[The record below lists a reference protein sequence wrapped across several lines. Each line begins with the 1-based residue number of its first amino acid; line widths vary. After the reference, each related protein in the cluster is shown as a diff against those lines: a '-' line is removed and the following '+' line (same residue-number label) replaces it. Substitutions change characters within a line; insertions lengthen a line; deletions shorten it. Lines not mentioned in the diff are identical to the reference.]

1 MRTLKKSI
9 WSYMYKVTFAL
20 VSVILISITALNIAN
35 EQSRAQGTADKIFE
49 QMDKMLEEN
58 QKELTRL
65 RQEYAAKC
73 LHNTEAIAYILEKN
87 TGARNDLY
95 ELRKIAEFMEVDEIH
110 IIDAAGEIV
119 SGTHP
124 QYYGYSFD
132 SGEQMNYFKPML
144 KDKSLTMCQDVTPNT
159 AEGKK
164 MMYAIT
170 WNEDGT
176 KMLQVGIKP
185 KRLLNEIKQN
195 NISNVVAGMPV
206 YKGMEIMVADGDTQV
221 IEGAT
226 DSSKLGEKLEDVG
239 ISADHVSADGATV
252 TQIRMDGKHC
262 RCMMHQND
270 NYIVIVTVE
279 DSFYQQGGM
288 IAIFIVGAYLV
299 LASCCITYMFS
310 KVMKERLEKEKLIYT
325 SNTDE
330 LTRCLNRHAYEND
343 MKKLN
348 LSEEWVYISVDLN
361 GLKRANDSY
370 GHMAGDELICAAADC
385 MRDSFHE
392 YGKVY
397 RIGGDE
403 FAVIITENTSQVEEL
418 IHGFDSNVANWH
430 GKFVDSMTV
439 SYGWVFSTERN
450 WGSAYEISKAAD
462 ARMYQSKE
470 RYYKKSGA
478 DRR

>member
-1 MRTLKKSI
+1 MHIGVVHIGVTDWNPPSLWLFTVKWIKALTAGNKISFLNQILAVFSGSYVVVLGIYYKFQTFLYLPASGIVQGMRP
-9 WSYMYKVTFAL
+9 
-20 VSVILISITALNIAN
+20 LIGYNY
-35 EQSRAQGTADKIFE
+35 G
-49 QMDKMLEEN
+49 
-58 QKELTRL
+58 
-65 RQEYAAKC
+65 
-73 LHNTEAIAYILEKN
+73 
-87 TGARNDLY
+87 
-95 ELRKIAEFMEVDEIH
+95 
-110 IIDAAGEIV
+110 AGEIKRV
-119 SGTHP
+119 KKLLGISVLLN
-124 QYYGYSFD
+124 GYELIYIQEELVD
-132 SGEQMNYFKPML
+132 IILELAAGKN
-144 KDKSLTMCQDVTPNT
+144 KSLTMCQDVIPNT

-176 KMLQVGIKP
+176 KMIQVGIEP

-206 YKGMEIMVADGDTQV
+206 YKGIEIIVADADTQV

-226 DSSKLGEKLEDVG
+226 DSSKLEKKLEDVG
-239 ISADHVSADGATV
+239 ISANHDSDDGATV

-262 RCMMHQND
+262 RCMMRQND
-270 NYIVIVTVE
+270 NYIVFVTVE

-361 GLKRANDSY
+361 GLKGANDTY

-385 MRDSFHE
+385 MRNSFHE

-403 FAVIITENTSQVEEL
+403 FAVIITENPSQVEEL
-418 IHGFDSNVANWH
+418 IHSFDSNVANWH

-450 WGSAYEISKAAD
+450 WDSAYEISKAAD

-470 RYYKKSGA
+470 RYYTESGA

>member
-1 MRTLKKSI
+1 M
-9 WSYMYKVTFAL
+9 A
-20 VSVILISITALNIAN
+20 
-35 EQSRAQGTADKIFE
+35 
-49 QMDKMLEEN
+49 
-58 QKELTRL
+58 
-65 RQEYAAKC
+65 
-73 LHNTEAIAYILEKN
+73 
-87 TGARNDLY
+87 
-95 ELRKIAEFMEVDEIH
+95 
-110 IIDAAGEIV
+110 
-119 SGTHP
+119 
-124 QYYGYSFD
+124 
-132 SGEQMNYFKPML
+132 
-144 KDKSLTMCQDVTPNT
+144 
-159 AEGKK
+159 
-164 MMYAIT
+164 
-170 WNEDGT
+170 
-176 KMLQVGIKP
+176 
-185 KRLLNEIKQN
+185 
-195 NISNVVAGMPV
+195 
-206 YKGMEIMVADGDTQV
+206 
-221 IEGAT
+221 AT
-226 DSSKLGEKLEDVG
+226 DSSKLGKKLEDVG
-239 ISADHVSADGATV
+239 IASDHVSADGATV

-279 DSFYQQGGM
+279 DSFYQQSDM
-288 IAIFIVGAYLV
+288 IAFFIVGVYLV
-299 LASCCITYMFS
+299 LASCCRTYMFS
-310 KVMKERLEKEKLIYT
+310 KVIEERLQKEKLIYT
-325 SNTDE
+325 SNTDA

-348 LSEEWVYISVDLN
+348 LSEEWVYISADLN
-361 GLKRANDSY
+361 GLKQANDSY

-450 WGSAYEISKAAD
+450 WGSAYEISKTAD

-470 RYYKKSGA
+470 RYYKESGA

>member
-1 MRTLKKSI
+1 MKKKKIIILSIMIIVVALLLEASILKYVNDRNAHRTSKVLLDRVITVLDKNDESRNELIESLKDDYIVRAKAV
-9 WSYMYKVTFAL
+9 SYM
-20 VSVILISITALNIAN
+20 ID
-35 EQSRAQGTADKIFE
+35 ADPAVE
-49 QMDKMLEEN
+49 YDVD
-58 QKELTRL
+58 EL
-65 RQEYAAKC
+65 Q
-73 LHNTEAIAYILEKN
+73 
-87 TGARNDLY
+87 
-95 ELRKIAEFMEVDEIH
+95 KIAKLMAVDEIH
-110 IIDAAGEIV
+110 LFDDQGTIY
-119 SGTHP
+119 SGSAP
-124 QYYGYSFD
+124 KYFGYNFD
-132 SGEQMNYFKPML
+132 SGTQMEYFKPML

-430 GKFVDSMTV
+430 GKFVDSMAV

-470 RYYKKSGA
+470 RYYKESGA

>member
-1 MRTLKKSI
+1 MKK
-9 WSYMYKVTFAL
+9 
-20 VSVILISITALNIAN
+20 
-35 EQSRAQGTADKIFE
+35 
-49 QMDKMLEEN
+49 
-58 QKELTRL
+58 
-65 RQEYAAKC
+65 
-73 LHNTEAIAYILEKN
+73 
-87 TGARNDLY
+87 
-95 ELRKIAEFMEVDEIH
+95 RKIAILSVGIIIVALLLEASILKYVNDKNAYQTSKVLVDRVITVLNKNDESRDELIESLKDDYIVRAKAVSYIVDAKPQVEYDVEELQKIAKLMSIDEIH
-110 IIDAAGEIV
+110 LIDEKGYIY
-119 SGTHP
+119 SGSVP
-124 QYYGYSFD
+124 KYFGYSFD
-132 SGEQMNYFKPML
+132 SGEQIGYFKPML
-144 KDKSLTMCQDVTPNT
+144 NDKSLTMCQDVTPNT
-159 AEGKK
+159 SEGKK

-176 KMLQVGIKP
+176 KMIQIGITP
-185 KRLLNEIKQN
+185 MRLLNEIKQN

-226 DSSKLGEKLEDVG
+226 DSSKLGKKLEDVG

-348 LSEEWVYISVDLN
+348 LSEEWVYISADLN
-361 GLKRANDSY
+361 GLKQANDSY

-403 FAVIITENTSQVEEL
+403 FAVIITENPSQVEEL

-470 RYYKKSGA
+470 RYYKESGA

>member
-1 MRTLKKSI
+1 
-9 WSYMYKVTFAL
+9 
-20 VSVILISITALNIAN
+20 
-35 EQSRAQGTADKIFE
+35 
-49 QMDKMLEEN
+49 
-58 QKELTRL
+58 
-65 RQEYAAKC
+65 
-73 LHNTEAIAYILEKN
+73 
-87 TGARNDLY
+87 
-95 ELRKIAEFMEVDEIH
+95 
-110 IIDAAGEIV
+110 
-119 SGTHP
+119 
-124 QYYGYSFD
+124 
-132 SGEQMNYFKPML
+132 ML
-144 KDKSLTMCQDVTPNT
+144 KDKLLTMCQDVTPNT

-226 DSSKLGEKLEDVG
+226 DSSKLGKKLEDVG

-348 LSEEWVYISVDLN
+348 LSEEWVYISADLN
-361 GLKRANDSY
+361 GLKQANDSY

-403 FAVIITENTSQVEEL
+403 FAVIITENPSQVEEL

-470 RYYKKSGA
+470 RYYKESGA

>member
-1 MRTLKKSI
+1 MHIGVVHIGVTDWNPPSLWLFTVKWIKALTAGNKISFLNQILAVFSGSYVVVLGIYYKLQTFLYLPASGIVQGMRP
-9 WSYMYKVTFAL
+9 
-20 VSVILISITALNIAN
+20 LIGYNY
-35 EQSRAQGTADKIFE
+35 G
-49 QMDKMLEEN
+49 
-58 QKELTRL
+58 
-65 RQEYAAKC
+65 
-73 LHNTEAIAYILEKN
+73 
-87 TGARNDLY
+87 
-95 ELRKIAEFMEVDEIH
+95 
-110 IIDAAGEIV
+110 AGEIKRV
-119 SGTHP
+119 KKLLGISVLLN
-124 QYYGYSFD
+124 GYELIYIQEELVD
-132 SGEQMNYFKPML
+132 IILELAAGKN
-144 KDKSLTMCQDVTPNT
+144 KSLTMCQDVIPNT

-164 MMYAIT
+164 IMYAIT

-176 KMLQVGIKP
+176 KMIQVGIEP

-206 YKGMEIMVADGDTQV
+206 YKAMEIMVADADTQV

-226 DSSKLGEKLEDVG
+226 DSSKLGKKLEDVG
-239 ISADHVSADGATV
+239 ISSDHVSADDATV
-252 TQIRMDGKHC
+252 IQIRMGGKHC

-279 DSFYQQGGM
+279 DSFYQQSDM
-288 IAIFIVGAYLV
+288 IAFFIVGVYLV

-310 KVMKERLEKEKLIYT
+310 KVIEERLQKEKLIYT
-325 SNTDE
+325 SNTDA

-348 LSEEWVYISVDLN
+348 LSEEWVYISADLN
-361 GLKRANDSY
+361 GLKQANDSY

-430 GKFVDSMTV
+430 GKLVDSMTV

-470 RYYKKSGA
+470 RYYKESGA

>member
-1 MRTLKKSI
+1 M
-9 WSYMYKVTFAL
+9 
-20 VSVILISITALNIAN
+20 
-35 EQSRAQGTADKIFE
+35 
-49 QMDKMLEEN
+49 
-58 QKELTRL
+58 
-65 RQEYAAKC
+65 
-73 LHNTEAIAYILEKN
+73 
-87 TGARNDLY
+87 
-95 ELRKIAEFMEVDEIH
+95 
-110 IIDAAGEIV
+110 
-119 SGTHP
+119 
-124 QYYGYSFD
+124 
-132 SGEQMNYFKPML
+132 
-144 KDKSLTMCQDVTPNT
+144 
-159 AEGKK
+159 
-164 MMYAIT
+164 
-170 WNEDGT
+170 
-176 KMLQVGIKP
+176 
-185 KRLLNEIKQN
+185 
-195 NISNVVAGMPV
+195 
-206 YKGMEIMVADGDTQV
+206 
-221 IEGAT
+221 
-226 DSSKLGEKLEDVG
+226 G
-239 ISADHVSADGATV
+239 ISANPDSDDGATV

-262 RCMMHQND
+262 RCMMRQND
-270 NYIVIVTVE
+270 NYIVFVTVE

-403 FAVIITENTSQVEEL
+403 FAVIITENPSQVEEL

-470 RYYKKSGA
+470 RYYKESGA